1 MQQGKKNKSGCLD
14 FRNNMFFSSESC
26 AVFSAG
32 LRGIIRALTPRND
45 WSGDLRHSSFWH
57 LYGAQNIVFES
68 ITVVQQKW
76 DIGQH
81 L

>member
-1 MQQGKKNKSGCLD
+1 
-14 FRNNMFFSSESC
+14 MFSSSESC
-26 AVFSAG
+26 AIFSAG
-32 LRGIIRALTPRND
+32 LRGIIRTLTPRIE
-45 WSGDLRHSSFWH
+45 WSGDLRRGSFWH